1 MKLIKMNS
9 LFIFA
14 TGSIL
19 LSASMAGCK
28 SGKEQGEKNVSDT
41 MAMEQ
46 DSNHMINHLIVDN
59 QKDPSCGMPTSAGIS
74 DTVHYKDHVLG
85 FCSKECREDFMK
97 NPEAQLAAAALKK

>member
-1 MKLIKMNS
+1 MV
-9 LFIFA
+9 A
-14 TGSIL
+14 
-19 LSASMAGCK
+19 CK
-28 SGKEQGEKNVSDT
+28 SGKEPEKQKVSDT

-97 NPEAQLAAAALKK
+97 NPEAQLVAASLKK